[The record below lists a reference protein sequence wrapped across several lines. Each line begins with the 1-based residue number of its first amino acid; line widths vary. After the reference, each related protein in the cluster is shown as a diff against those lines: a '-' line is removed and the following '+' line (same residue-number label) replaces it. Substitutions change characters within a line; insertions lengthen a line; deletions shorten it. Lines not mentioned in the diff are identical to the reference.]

1 MITANKKF
9 IAKEA
14 YERMKDVYSNTQYSW
29 NAAGT
34 LGWTPRPGTT
44 EQDCLDDVYDVVDEI
59 LYNLKFGGTHKAYDV
74 AEIYVTNTFN
84 GSAITSFLDEE
95 RDEAARV
102 FTEAKDIAID
112 VMRNITVVPTNW
124 TPADD
129 EVQKK
134 DLTVIIDTNN
144 PTCASV
150 EATLDTLFG
159 YVLQGIGTDAGV
171 GNLTGLVRTVP
182 AQPSTYVEGNCSDVM
197 LSLIH
202 I

>member
-1 MITANKKF
+1 
-9 IAKEA
+9 
-14 YERMKDVYSNTQYSW
+14 
-29 NAAGT
+29 
-34 LGWTPRPGTT
+34 
-44 EQDCLDDVYDVVDEI
+44 
-59 LYNLKFGGTHKAYDV
+59 
-74 AEIYVTNTFN
+74 
-84 GSAITSFLDEE
+84 
-95 RDEAARV
+95 
-102 FTEAKDIAID
+102 
-112 VMRNITVVPTNW
+112 MRNITVVPTNW

-182 AQPSTYVEGNCSDVM
+182 AQPSTYVEGTAQM
-197 LSLIH
+197 
-202 I
+202 